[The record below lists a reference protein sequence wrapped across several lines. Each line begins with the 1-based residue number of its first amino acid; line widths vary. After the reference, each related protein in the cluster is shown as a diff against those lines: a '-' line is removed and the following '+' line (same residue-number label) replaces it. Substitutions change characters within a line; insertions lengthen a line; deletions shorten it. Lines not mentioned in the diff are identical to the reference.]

1 MSADRTVEL
10 GPLWD
15 CVWARRR
22 RIGALVAAAT
32 LVTALVALLLPPW
45 YRAQATLLPP
55 SEEESGLGLANLLRG
70 IGVAGVKVPTQTSP
84 VDVFV
89 SILGSRSLNEAV
101 VNRFDLKSRYHTRL
115 MTDALNELRAHARF
129 KTTDAGTIEIYV
141 EDRDPKR
148 AAAMAAAYVELL
160 DRFNRQVRSTKGRRM
175 REFVERRLV
184 ESKTELAAAEQ
195 RLTDYQSRHR
205 TVVLSRETSS
215 AMESAARLYAER
227 TALQV
232 RLGVVRSY
240 TRGQSA
246 EAQQIGEQIAEL
258 GRQLQALPATGL
270 ELARLYRDARTL
282 EQVFM
287 LLTGQYEEARIDE
300 ARDTPTLEVLDPP
313 VPPERKSRPH
323 RGTMIVGA
331 FLLSLGVGVAY
342 ALVEGRR
349 AAVSAPPAPSQ
360 A

>member
-1 MSADRTVEL
+1 
-10 GPLWD
+10 
-15 CVWARRR
+15 
-22 RIGALVAAAT
+22 
-32 LVTALVALLLPPW
+32 
-45 YRAQATLLPP
+45 
-55 SEEESGLGLANLLRG
+55 
-70 IGVAGVKVPTQTSP
+70 
-84 VDVFV
+84 
-89 SILGSRSLNEAV
+89 
-101 VNRFDLKSRYHTRL
+101 
-115 MTDALNELRAHARF
+115 
-129 KTTDAGTIEIYV
+129 
-141 EDRDPKR
+141 
-148 AAAMAAAYVELL
+148 MAAAYVELL